1 MLTPASRRCPAA
13 VLGWQPTLA
22 GRRHSARIG
31 SSDGYANSEGMSE
44 SATDTPAA
52 EVSFPSFSRH
62 LPVTA
67 EAVRFA
73 HEWHDGQQ
81 RASDDAP
88 FVIHPLEVGVLLH
101 NAGAPDEVVA
111 AGVLHD
117 VIEDTSVSLPE
128 IGRRFGPRVQE
139 LVGAVTDDETIEDK
153 DERKEASRRRVQAVG
168 QDAAMI
174 FAADKVSKV
183 RELRTRI
190 SNARHAGQQPP
201 KDAERKLTQYD
212 AGLRMLEQVIPGHP
226 LERQLRFE
234 LETLRALPPGVPQ
247 ATNG

>member
-1 MLTPASRRCPAA
+1 
-13 VLGWQPTLA
+13 
-22 GRRHSARIG
+22 
-31 SSDGYANSEGMSE
+31 MSE
-44 SATDTPAA
+44 SATDTTAA
-52 EVSFPSFSRH
+52 EATFPSFSRD
-62 LPVTA
+62 LPLTA

-73 HEWHDGQQ
+73 REWHEGQQ

-128 IGRRFGPRVQE
+128 IGRRFGPRVQQ

-153 DERKEASRRRVQAVG
+153 DARKEASRRKVQAAG
-168 QDAAMI
+168 HDAAMI

-190 SNARHAGQQPP
+190 TNARHAGEPPP
-201 KDAERKLTQYD
+201 KDAQRKLAQYD
-212 AGLRMLEQVIPGHP
+212 AGLGMLEHVLPGHP
-226 LERQLRFE
+226 LVGQLRFE
-234 LETLRALPPGVPQ
+234 LEALRALPPGESAP
-247 ATNG
+247 AAG